1 MVVPQIEETNTD
13 DAIETVE
20 KLALLKA
27 LSVFDRATDA
37 VVIGADTVVEIDG
50 IILGKPKDIFDAKS
64 QLSGLIGRWHQVH
77 TCVAVVSP
85 GEIWLKTQTAR
96 VKFRKVP
103 QEVIEYYAHNYSSG
117 KAGSYGLQDFGGV
130 FIESIVGDP
139 YVVIGLPIADLWEYF
154 YKKGWWNSE
163 TKRTNDEGWF

>member
-1 MVVPQIEETNTD
+1 MVPQIQEVHDD
-13 DAIETVE
+13 DAIHTVE

-27 LSVFDRATDA
+27 LNIFDKVQDA

-50 IILGKPKDIFDAKS
+50 IILGKPNDFFDAKS
-64 QLSGLIGRWHQVH
+64 QLCQLLGRWHSVH
-77 TCVAVVSP
+77 TSVAVVSL
-85 GEIWLKTQTAR
+85 GELWLKTQTAK

-103 QEVIEYYAHNYSSG
+103 KEVVEYYARNYSSG

-154 YKKGWWNSE
+154 YEKGWWSSE
-163 TKRTNDEGWF
+163 TKRKNDEGWF